1 MGLLL
6 MDENR
11 INILNDS
18 TRTISKLQL
27 LTVFFNNDVI
37 YKIYLRTQVIHQLF
51 ATNPDLDINKL
62 ELYHLQFTV
71 TLIDLL
77 KKIKKSNESRADL
90 LLDEV
95 QLNNEL
101 INQMDDT
108 VFTEHDY
115 SNDKQR
121 QALKMSQSLRKLF
134 DVLSHDL
141 DDYPFAKNINLF
153 SARYAPDY
161 FDEIPVEL
169 LDELLR
175 YDAADLYADKY
186 ATIQRKLMGKLN
198 KYDFKITFYYGLK
211 TGDVTLEVYKFAE
224 IEQYFLYS
232 PSNNIFLFCD
242 VSRIAGMARENK
254 LSKKERVM
262 QELLDKNVRLQSSAG
277 VMKTHLPAEV
287 ISLLE
292 EDYKKIADVD
302 FLQHMSNFDV
312 QANILKTML
321 NTDLI

>member
-1 MGLLL
+1 

-27 LTVFFNNDVI
+27 LTVFFNNDII

-77 KKIKKSNESRADL
+77 KKIKKNNEVNADL

-101 INQMDDT
+101 IGKMDDT
-108 VFTEHDY
+108 VFTE
-115 SNDKQR
+115 SNFNIDKQR
-121 QALKMSQSLRKLF
+121 QALKMNQSLRKLYE
-134 DVLSHDL
+134 VLSNDL
-141 DDYPFAKNINLF
+141 DDYPFAKNINQF
-153 SARYAPDY
+153 SSRYSPDY
-161 FDEIPVEL
+161 FFEIPPEL
-169 LDELLR
+169 LNELLQ
-175 YDAADLYADKY
+175 YNANSLYTNKF
-186 ATIQRKLMGKLN
+186 ATIQRKLMGKLC
-198 KYDFKITFYYGLK
+198 KYDFKTEFYCGLK
-211 TGDVTLEVYKFAE
+211 TADVIVEVYKF
-224 IEQYFLYS
+224 IDIDQYYLYS

-242 VSRIAGMARENK
+242 IAKINSIDHEST
-254 LSKKERVM
+254 LSKKEKIMR
-262 QELLDKNVRLQSSAG
+262 ELLDKNVRLQSSAG
-277 VMKTHLPAEV
+277 VIKTHLSAE
-287 ISLLE
+287 ILDLLAD
-292 EDYKKIADVD
+292 DYKKITDVD
-302 FLQHMSNFDV
+302 FLQHMNSFDV

-321 NTDLI
+321 NTDII

>member
-1 MGLLL
+1 

-11 INILNDS
+11 INILNES

-27 LTVFFNNDVI
+27 LTVFFNNDII

-62 ELYHLQFTV
+62 EMFHLQFTV

-77 KKIKKSNESRADL
+77 KKIKKNNESRADL

-95 QLNNEL
+95 QLNSEL
-101 INQMDDT
+101 INRMDDT
-108 VFTEHDY
+108 VFSENDFN
-115 SNDKQR
+115 NDKQR
-121 QALKMSQSLRKLF
+121 QALKMSQSLKKLF
-134 DVLSHDL
+134 EVLSQDL
-141 DDYPFAKNINLF
+141 EDYPFAKNINLF
-153 SARYAPDY
+153 SSRYAPDY
-161 FDEIPVEL
+161 FAEIPVEL

-175 YDAADLYADKY
+175 YNPAELYTDKY
-186 ATIQRKLMGKLN
+186 ATIQRKLMGKIN
-198 KYDFKITFYYGLK
+198 KHGFKIEFYTGLK
-211 TGDVTLEVYKFAE
+211 TGDITIEVYKITE

-242 VSRIAGMARENK
+242 IAKIGSTATGSK

-277 VMKTHLPAEV
+277 VMKTHLPADV
-287 ISLLE
+287 ISLLD

-302 FLQHMSNFDV
+302 FMQHMNSFDV
-312 QANILKTML
+312 QANTLKAML

>member
-1 MGLLL
+1 

-11 INILNDS
+11 KNILNES

-27 LTVFFNNDVI
+27 LTVFFNNDII

-51 ATNPDLDINKL
+51 FTNPDLDVNKL
-62 ELYHLQFTV
+62 ELFHIQFTV

-77 KKIKKSNESRADL
+77 KKIKKNNESRAGL

-108 VFTEHDY
+108 VFTENDFN
-115 SNDKQR
+115 NDKQR
-121 QALKMSQSLRKLF
+121 QALKMGQSLRKLF
-134 DVLSHDL
+134 EVLSHDL
-141 DDYPFAKNINLF
+141 QDYPYAKNINLF
-153 SARYAPDY
+153 SSRYASDY
-161 FDEIPVEL
+161 FSEIPVEL

-175 YDAADLYADKY
+175 YNPADLYTDKY
-186 ATIQRKLMGKLN
+186 ATIQRKLMGRLN
-198 KYDFKITFYYGLK
+198 KYDFRIVFYRGLR
-211 TGDVTLEVYKFAE
+211 TGNITLEVYKFTE
-224 IEQYFLYS
+224 IEEYFLYS
-232 PSNNIFLFCD
+232 PANNIFLFCD
-242 VSRIAGMARENK
+242 MAKIGNMPTESK

-262 QELLDKNVRLQSSAG
+262 QELLDKNVRLQSSAS
-277 VMKTHLPAEV
+277 VLKTYLPPEV
-287 ISLLE
+287 INLLD
-292 EDYKKIADVD
+292 EDYRKIADVD
-302 FLQHMSNFDV
+302 FLEHMNNFDV

>member
-1 MGLLL
+1 

-11 INILNDS
+11 INILNES
-18 TRTISKLQL
+18 TRVISKLQL
-27 LTVFFNNDVI
+27 LTVFFNNDII

-62 ELYHLQFTV
+62 ELFHLQFTV

-77 KKIKKSNESRADL
+77 RKIKKNNETHADL

-95 QLNNEL
+95 QLNHEL
-101 INQMDDT
+101 IDKMDDT
-108 VFTEHDY
+108 VFSENEFA
-115 SNDKQR
+115 NDKQR

-134 DVLSHDL
+134 DVLSNDL
-141 DDYPFAKNINLF
+141 DDYPFAKNINVF

-161 FDEIPVEL
+161 FAEIPVEL
-169 LDELLR
+169 LHELLQ
-175 YDAADLYADKY
+175 YNPAELYTDKY

-198 KYDFKITFYYGLK
+198 KHGFKIEFYAGLR
-211 TGDVTLEVYKFAE
+211 TADVIVEVYKL
-224 IEQYFLYS
+224 IEADLYFLYS

-242 VSRIAGMARENK
+242 VAKISGVQHAST
-254 LSKKERVM
+254 LSKKERIM
-262 QELLDKNVRLQSSAG
+262 RELLDKNVRLQSSAG
-277 VMKTHLPAEV
+277 VIKTHLPVE
-287 ISLLE
+287 ILDLL
-292 EDYKKIADVD
+292 DTNYKKIADVD
-302 FLQHMSNFDV
+302 FLQNIGSFDV

>member
-1 MGLLL
+1 

-27 LTVFFNNDVI
+27 LTVFFNNDII

-77 KKIKKSNESRADL
+77 KKIKKNNEVNADL

-101 INQMDDT
+101 IGKMDDT
-108 VFTEHDY
+108 VFTE
-115 SNDKQR
+115 SNFNIDKQR
-121 QALKMSQSLRKLF
+121 QALKMNQSLRKLYE
-134 DVLSHDL
+134 VLSNDL
-141 DDYPFAKNINLF
+141 DDYPFAKNINQF
-153 SARYAPDY
+153 SSRYAPDY
-161 FDEIPVEL
+161 FFEIPPEL
-169 LDELLR
+169 LNELLQ
-175 YDAADLYADKY
+175 YDANSLYTNKF
-186 ATIQRKLMGKLN
+186 ATIERKLMGKLC
-198 KYDFKITFYYGLK
+198 KYDFKTEFYCGLK
-211 TGDVTLEVYKFAE
+211 TADVIVEVYKF
-224 IEQYFLYS
+224 IDIDQYYLYS

-242 VSRIAGMARENK
+242 IAKINSIDHEST
-254 LSKKERVM
+254 LSKKEKIMR
-262 QELLDKNVRLQSSAG
+262 ELLDKNVRLQSSAG
-277 VMKTHLPAEV
+277 VIKTHLSAE
-287 ISLLE
+287 ILDLLAD
-292 EDYKKIADVD
+292 DYKKITDVD
-302 FLQHMSNFDV
+302 FLQHMNSFDV

-321 NTDLI
+321 NTDII

>member
-11 INILNDS
+11 INILNES

-27 LTVFFNNDVI
+27 LTVFFNNDII

-62 ELYHLQFTV
+62 ELFHLQFTV

-77 KKIKKSNESRADL
+77 KKIKKNNESRADL
-90 LLDEV
+90 MLDEV

-101 INQMDDT
+101 IGQMDDT
-108 VFTEHDY
+108 IFSESDFA
-115 SNDKQR
+115 NDKQR

-134 DVLSHDL
+134 EVLSNDL
-141 DDYPFAKNINLF
+141 EDYPFAKNINLF
-153 SARYAPDY
+153 SSRYGPDY
-161 FDEIPVEL
+161 FAEIPVEL

-175 YDAADLYADKY
+175 YNPADLYTDKY

-198 KYDFKITFYYGLK
+198 KHGFKIEFHRGLK
-211 TGDVTLEVYKFAE
+211 TGDVTLEIYKFAE
-224 IEQYFLYS
+224 IDQYFLYS

-242 VSRIAGMARENK
+242 VAKISNTATDSK

-262 QELLDKNVRLQSSAG
+262 QELLDKNVRLQSSAS

-287 ISLLE
+287 ISLLD

-302 FLQHMSNFDV
+302 FLQHISNFDV

>member
-11 INILNDS
+11 INILNES

-27 LTVFFNNDVI
+27 LTVFFNNDII

-62 ELYHLQFTV
+62 ELFHLQFTV

-77 KKIKKSNESRADL
+77 KKIKKNNESRADL
-90 LLDEV
+90 MLDEV

-101 INQMDDT
+101 IGQMDDT
-108 VFTEHDY
+108 IFSENDFA
-115 SNDKQR
+115 NDKQR

-134 DVLSHDL
+134 EVLSNDL
-141 DDYPFAKNINLF
+141 EDYPFAKNINLF
-153 SARYAPDY
+153 SSRYAPDY
-161 FDEIPVEL
+161 FSEIPVEL

-175 YDAADLYADKY
+175 YNPADLYTDKY

-198 KYDFKITFYYGLK
+198 KHGFKIEFYAGLK
-211 TGDVTLEVYKFAE
+211 TGDITIEVYKFTEVAL
-224 IEQYFLYS
+224 YFLYS

-242 VSRIAGMARENK
+242 IAKIGSISHQSK

-287 ISLLE
+287 INLLD

-302 FLQHMSNFDV
+302 FLQHMNSFDV

>member
-1 MGLLL
+1 

-27 LTVFFNNDVI
+27 LTVFFNNDII

-77 KKIKKSNESRADL
+77 KKIKKNNEVNADL

-101 INQMDDT
+101 IGKMDDT
-108 VFTEHDY
+108 VFTE
-115 SNDKQR
+115 SNFNIDKQR
-121 QALKMSQSLRKLF
+121 QALKMNQSLRKLYE
-134 DVLSHDL
+134 VLSNDL
-141 DDYPFAKNINLF
+141 DDYPFAKNINQF
-153 SARYAPDY
+153 SSRYAPDY
-161 FDEIPVEL
+161 FFEIPPEL
-169 LDELLR
+169 LNELLQ
-175 YDAADLYADKY
+175 YNANSLYTNKF
-186 ATIQRKLMGKLN
+186 ATIQRKLMGKLC
-198 KYDFKITFYYGLK
+198 KYDFKTEFYCGLK
-211 TGDVTLEVYKFAE
+211 TADVIVEVYKF
-224 IEQYFLYS
+224 IDIDQYYLYS

-242 VSRIAGMARENK
+242 IAKINSIDHEST
-254 LSKKERVM
+254 LSKKEKIMR
-262 QELLDKNVRLQSSAG
+262 ELLDKNVRLQSSAG
-277 VMKTHLPAEV
+277 VIKTHLSAE
-287 ISLLE
+287 ILDLLAD
-292 EDYKKIADVD
+292 DYKKITDVD
-302 FLQHMSNFDV
+302 FLQHMNSFDV

-321 NTDLI
+321 NTDII

>member
-1 MGLLL
+1 

-11 INILNDS
+11 INILNES

-27 LTVFFNNDVI
+27 LTVFFNSDII

-62 ELYHLQFTV
+62 EMFHLQFTV

-77 KKIKKSNESRADL
+77 KKIKKNNESRADL

-95 QLNNEL
+95 QLNSEL

-108 VFTEHDY
+108 IFSGNDFN
-115 SNDKQR
+115 NDKQR
-121 QALKMSQSLRKLF
+121 QALKMSQSLKKLF
-134 DVLSHDL
+134 EVLSQDL
-141 DDYPFAKNINLF
+141 EDYPFAKNINLF
-153 SARYAPDY
+153 SSRYAPDY
-161 FDEIPVEL
+161 FAEIPVEL

-175 YDAADLYADKY
+175 YNPADLYTDKY

-198 KYDFKITFYYGLK
+198 KHGFKVEFYTGLK
-211 TGDVTLEVYKFAE
+211 TGDITIEVYKITE

-242 VSRIAGMARENK
+242 IDKISNTATGSK

-287 ISLLE
+287 ISLLD

-302 FLQHMSNFDV
+302 FMQHMNSFDV
-312 QANILKTML
+312 QANTLKAML

>member
-1 MGLLL
+1 

-11 INILNDS
+11 INILNES

-27 LTVFFNNDVI
+27 LTVFFNNDII

-62 ELYHLQFTV
+62 ELFHLQFTV

-77 KKIKKSNESRADL
+77 KKIKKNNESRADL
-90 LLDEV
+90 MLDEV

-101 INQMDDT
+101 IDQMDDT
-108 VFTEHDY
+108 VFSENDFN
-115 SNDKQR
+115 NDKQR
-121 QALKMSQSLRKLF
+121 QALKMNQSLRKLY

-141 DDYPFAKNINLF
+141 EDYPFAKNINLF
-153 SARYAPDY
+153 SSRYAPDY
-161 FDEIPVEL
+161 FSEIPVEL

-175 YDAADLYADKY
+175 YDPADLYTDKY

-198 KYDFKITFYYGLK
+198 KHGFKIEFYTGLK
-211 TGDVTLEVYKFAE
+211 TGDITIEVYKFME
-224 IEQYFLYS
+224 VDLYFLYS

-242 VSRIAGMARENK
+242 IAKIGSISHQSK

-287 ISLLE
+287 INLLD

-302 FLQHMSNFDV
+302 FLQHMNSFDV
-312 QANILKTML
+312 QANILKSML